1 MTALHQQLTAL
12 YASTCSLETSKP
24 PTKEVLLEGNA
35 PTPPEGLDKT
45 LYNKFLKE
53 AEKAFKQVHD
63 KGYTAADIKQFSSF
77 VDSNYKVLADAI
89 NPVIAH
95 VVPPAMLTSL
105 NSDVYLFSQLRVHAQ
120 LYQASRLLSD
130 GAGNLKSFD
139 AFRRD
144 IDGLHKNYNVNYLR
158 AEYNYAGHVGEDIA
172 SWTEFVK
179 DGDDYLLQYRT
190 AQDDRVRDGH
200 KAMAGLTLPVND
212 ETWKTKAPRNGWG
225 CRCRLIQVDRA
236 LEEETPQNEISKK
249 TDAAIS
255 VRDKEL
261 FNYNPYFDKVVFPPK
276 HPYGKVQGASSE
288 IKKNGKYDFLKTIYV
303 DKTIEEQYQEMY
315 KSDAGGKV
323 LAHELSGFSIKSME
337 SDGDISEVLK
347 TAIAFAD
354 EGYSVKIQPQIHE
367 SETKYRTLIYP
378 KLESK
383 KSNPDLYVN
392 NSFYVDVK
400 SIENI
405 GKITKRANEAF
416 EQGAS
421 VCITDLRTSI
431 DEKDLDRYVG
441 NVYSN
446 KDKGEFTYTRDK
458 VFFLIGGRLIPRGK
472 PK

>member
-1 MTALHQQLTAL
+1 MTALHKQLTAL

-45 LYNKFLKE
+45 LYNQFLKE

-130 GAGNLKSFD
+130 GKGNLKSFD

-236 LEEETPQNEISKK
+236 LEEETPQSEISKK
-249 TDAAIS
+249 TDEAIS

-276 HPYGKVQGASSE
+276 HPYKKVQGANKSIE
-288 IKKNGKYDFLKTIYV
+288 EHVGANKYQHLKTIYELP
-303 DKTIEEQYQEMY
+303 IEKQYQKIYEG
-315 KSDAGGKV
+315 KDGGKV
-323 LAHELSGFSIKSME
+323 LAHDLSGFNIESMKL
-337 SDGDISEVLK
+337 DGDVNQVLAS
-347 TAIAFAD
+347 AIALAN
-354 EGYSVKIQPQIHE
+354 EGYEVKIQPQLID
-367 SETKYRTLIYP
+367 SDWDDYRRKIYP
-378 KLESK
+378 QYNVYRK
-383 KSNPDLYVN
+383 NPDLYVN

-400 SIENI
+400 SPDNVNNI
-405 GKITKRANEAF
+405 IRNANMASK
-416 EQGAS
+416 QGA
-421 VCITDLRTSI
+421 VALITDLGFKQ
-431 DEKDLDRYVG
+431 EKDINIEQQRDRLFVSPSIYK
-441 NVYSN
+441 YDFAFILN
-446 KDKGEFTYTRDK
+446 K
-458 VFFLIGGRLIPRGK
+458 GK
-472 PK
+472 LHKIER